1 MNKTILKANVNGCIS
16 APSSKSCLQRHIVA
30 SMLASGKSAIKFESI
45 SDDALHILNIVNEL
59 TGRAEIIG
67 NTIHIEGGIIKKNA
81 KINVGES
88 GLGLRMLTPVLCTT
102 GNQYEIYGQGSL
114 LNRPIDFILNSL
126 KDSGAK
132 ITSNN
137 GKLPIQISGKLTNNK
152 YTIDGSLSSQLLTGL
167 LMAAPLI
174 GGNIAIDV
182 ENLKSIPYID
192 LTINILK
199 QYGVEIVNHNYK
211 RFTISS
217 MQTYKPVNTRV
228 EGDWSST
235 AFVLIAAAVA
245 GNITV
250 KNIDTDSTQGD
261 KKIVE
266 VLKAVGAKVEQS
278 KNKITVTKN
287 RLNAFDFDATH
298 TPDLFPPL
306 VALAVN
312 CAGVSKIKGVS
323 RLIHKES
330 NRAESLTSEF
340 KKLSAKISL
349 SGDYMIIEGGQL
361 TGNTVHSHNDHRIAM
376 ALAIAALTTEQAV
389 IIEQSEA
396 VSKSWAEFFDVLE
409 ELVGN

>member
-1 MNKTILKANVNGCIS
+1 
-16 APSSKSCLQRHIVA
+16 
-30 SMLASGKSAIKFESI
+30 MLASGKSTIQFESLC
-45 SDDALHILNIVNEL
+45 DDVIHILNTVNQL
-59 TGRAEIIG
+59 TSGAKIIDK
-67 NTIHIEGGIIKKNA
+67 TIQIEGGIINNNT

-88 GLGLRMLTPVLCTT
+88 GLGLRMLTPVLCAG

-126 KDSGAK
+126 KHSGTE

-137 GKLPIQISGKLTNNK
+137 GKLPLKISGKLTNNK
-152 YTIDGSLSSQLLTGL
+152 YSIDGSLSSQLLTGL

-174 GGNIAIDV
+174 GGNITIDV
-182 ENLKSIPYID
+182 ENLKSTPYID

-199 QYGVEIVNHNYK
+199 QYGVEIVNNNYK
-211 RFTISS
+211 RFTISP
-217 MQTYKPVNTRV
+217 MQKYKPVNTRA

-235 AFVLIAAAVA
+235 AFVLVAAAIA
-245 GNITV
+245 GSITV
-250 KNIDTDSTQGD
+250 KNIDANSTQGD
-261 KKIVE
+261 KNIVDI
-266 VLKAVGAKVEQS
+266 LKAVGAKVEQTE
-278 KNKITVTKN
+278 NKITVTKN
-287 RLNAFDFDATH
+287 RLAAFNFDATH

-312 CAGVSKIKGVS
+312 CKGVSKIKGIS

-330 NRAESLTSEF
+330 NRAETLISEF

-349 SGDYMIIEGGQL
+349 SGDYMIIEGGKL

-376 ALAIAALTTEQAV
+376 SLAIAALTTEKAV
-389 IIEQSEA
+389 TIQQSEA
-396 VSKSWAEFFDVLE
+396 VSKSWTEFFDVLE